1 MELGKAMPFDAN
13 DLSRFS
19 GIDLLLR
26 AVISGE
32 ELPSPS
38 AEGIEQF
45 VVHHTLEKS
54 SESWKFHLPDNA
66 PNFSECA
73 PGSLIAEDGSAQ
85 YLVGEEPEYIVF
97 PNPRVK
103 VGERAG
109 LMLRKL
115 RK

>member
-1 MELGKAMPFDAN
+1 MPLGAN

-26 AVISGE
+26 ALVSGE
-32 ELPSPS
+32 ELPNTP
-38 AEGIEQF
+38 AHGLERF
-45 VVHHTLEKS
+45 VVHRTLEKS
-54 SESWKFHLPDNA
+54 SENWTFHVPDDA
-66 PNFSECA
+66 PNFSEYA
-73 PGSLIAEDGSAQ
+73 PGCLIAEDEGVQ
-85 YLVGEEPEYIVF
+85 YLVGKESEYIVF

-115 RK
+115 GK